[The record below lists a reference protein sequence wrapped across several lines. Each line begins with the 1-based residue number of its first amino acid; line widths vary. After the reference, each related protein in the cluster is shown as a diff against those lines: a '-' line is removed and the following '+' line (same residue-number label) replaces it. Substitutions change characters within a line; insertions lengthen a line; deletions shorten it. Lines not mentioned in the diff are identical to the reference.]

1 METRL
6 AVAAMGASKILE
18 KKILVNVVHPECSV
32 AEAAVVK
39 PKEIAVAVM
48 AAAAVALQKMANRL
62 YLQVDEEADA
72 VINHPD
78 VVDVAAVEAEPFQ
91 GN

>member
-1 METRL
+1 MVTRP
-6 AVAAMGASKILE
+6 AVVVGASKILE

-39 PKEIAVAVM
+39 PKEIAVVVM
-48 AAAAVALQKMANRL
+48 AAAVALQKMANRL
-62 YLQVDEEADA
+62 YLQVDVEADA